1 MRDDIY
7 TIVDVETT
15 GGSPFL
21 NRIIEVGL
29 VRVEHG
35 EVVNRFSTLV
45 NPGVPIPE
53 FITKLTGIES
63 KDVLAAPTFEEI
75 KDELSGYFEGSVFVA
90 HNAVF
95 DYAFLQKEF
104 GRLGYGF
111 TLDTL
116 CTVKLSRAFYPE
128 EKHHNLSAIIERFS
142 FVCERRHRALDDALV
157 LWDFMQLLQ
166 ARFPAPEV
174 TSVMERLIGSRRKL
188 PLKSTDFEYVIE
200 E

>member
-35 EVVNRFSTLV
+35 EVVQRFSTLV
-45 NPGVPIPE
+45 NPEVPIPE

-63 KDVLAAPTFEEI
+63 SHVVTAPKFDDI
-75 KDELSGYFEGSVFVA
+75 KDELLSYFEGAVFVA
-90 HNAVF
+90 HNAMF
-95 DYAFLQKEF
+95 DYSFLQKEF
-104 GRLGYGF
+104 SRVGYGF
-111 TLDTL
+111 TLNTL
-116 CTVKLSRAFYPE
+116 CTVKLSRAFYPN

-157 LWDFMQLLQ
+157 LWDFIQLLQ
-166 ARFPAPEV
+166 ARFPASEV
-174 TSVMERLIGSRRKL
+174 ATVLDRLIGSRQKS
-188 PLKSTDFEYVIE
+188 PLKSSDFEYALE